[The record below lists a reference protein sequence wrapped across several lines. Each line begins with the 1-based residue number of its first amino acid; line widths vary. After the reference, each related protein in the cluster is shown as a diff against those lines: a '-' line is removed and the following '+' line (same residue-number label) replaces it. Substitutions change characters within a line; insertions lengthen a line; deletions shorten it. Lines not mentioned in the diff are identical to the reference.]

1 MGSEKVVTHTG
12 NGVVPGVGGK
22 NKAGGTC
29 VEAGILG
36 GISDA
41 NTVVVLTGCDC
52 GRPPAVH
59 AKVNDI
65 MLINKINNLISLI
78 FSFPKKEHFQIK
90 VYHVVY
96 FFFIGFLPAFDISAL
111 LELICLTI
119 RNALNLKLVLHH

>member
-22 NKAGGTC
+22 TKGGGTC

-36 GISDA
+36 GTSY
-41 NTVVVLTGCDC
+41 TKSVGVLTGCDC
-52 GRPPAVH
+52 GRSPAVQ
-59 AKVNDI
+59 AKVNGI
-65 MLINKINNLISLI
+65 MLINKIKNLISLI

-96 FFFIGFLPAFDISAL
+96 FFFIGFLPAFDISPL
-111 LELICLTI
+111 LKTFRLTR
-119 RNALNLKLVLHH
+119 RNALNLKLVLRH